1 MKVGIVGLGAMGE
14 AMALRL
20 LDRGHEVLVHNR
32 TRARAEAVLAAG
44 ARFAETPAEVAAGT
58 EMVFSMVADDAGL
71 GAVVN
76 GPAGIAAGLAK
87 GGLHVSSS
95 TVSVRLTEEL
105 AALHASR
112 GQLFLSAPVLG
123 RPPAAR
129 AGALFVLAA
138 GSEAAKAA
146 AAPVLGELGQRVFP
160 LGDEPTAAVLLK
172 LSLNFLIF
180 STIEQMG
187 EVFALNEKNGTAP
200 RAVLDVLVN
209 SFFDAPVH
217 RNYGTLVVERLF
229 ENPGAPVS
237 LAAKDTRLLLEA
249 GEALSVPLPMGSL
262 VRDRLLAS
270 IARGGVSLDFASL
283 SDRAREDAGL
293 PTG

>member
-1 MKVGIVGLGAMGE
+1 MRIGFVGLGAMGQ

-20 LDRGHEVLVHNR
+20 LDRGHELVVHNR
-32 TRARAEAVLAAG
+32 TRARAEPLLAAG
-44 ARFAETPAEVAAGT
+44 ARFAGTPAEAASDT
-58 EMVFSMVADDAGL
+58 EVVFSMVADDAALEAIVTGE
-71 GAVVN
+71 
-76 GPAGIAAGLAK
+76 AGIAAGLPS

-95 TVSVRLTEEL
+95 TVSVRLTRDL
-105 AALHASR
+105 AALHESLGR
-112 GQLFLSAPVLG
+112 RFLSAPVLG

-129 AGALFVLAA
+129 DGTLFVLTA
-138 GSEAAKAA
+138 GSETAKAS
-146 AAPVLGELGQRVFP
+146 AAPILADLGQRVFP
-160 LGDEPTAAVLLK
+160 LGDDPTAAALLK

-187 EVFALNEKNGTAP
+187 EVFALNEKNGTP
-200 RAVLDVLVN
+200 PKAVFDVLVN
-209 SFFDAPVH
+209 SFFGAPVH
-217 RNYGTLVVERLF
+217 RNYGRLMVERSF
-229 ENPGAPVS
+229 ENPGAPLS

-249 GEALSVPLPMGSL
+249 GEALNVALPMGSL

-270 IARGGVSLDFASL
+270 MARGDESLDFASL